1 MPYKQN
7 QYAPQGFQGLA
18 SPRTS
23 DGSAGT
29 RSAQEPKPY
38 SYIYAPPNGQLTAN
52 QLINPDSVAI
62 QTDADFLLFGL
73 WIPFANGLFQIQ
85 LIDATGY
92 QLSSGLIN
100 SGGLSAV
107 SSRPTVISP
116 SHPFPAGGKIQIV
129 IQDLSGATNEIQI
142 AFVGKK
148 VYRMVRN

>member
-1 MPYKQN
+1 MAYKQN

-18 SPRTS
+18 SAPRQ
-23 DGSAGT
+23 G
-29 RSAQEPKPY
+29 AQEPKPY
-38 SYIYAPPNGQLTAN
+38 TYIYAPPLGHLTGN

-73 WIPFANGLFQIQ
+73 WVAVATGLFQIQ

-116 SHPFPAGGKIQIV
+116 AHPFPAGGKIQIV
-129 IQDLSGATNEIQI
+129 IQDLTGMENEIQI

-148 VYRMVRN
+148 VYRMVRQ